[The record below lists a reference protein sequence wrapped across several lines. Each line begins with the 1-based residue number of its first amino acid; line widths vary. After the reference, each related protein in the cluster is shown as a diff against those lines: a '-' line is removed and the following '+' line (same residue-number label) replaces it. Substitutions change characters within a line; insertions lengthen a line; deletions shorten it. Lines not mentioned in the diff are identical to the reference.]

1 MNFDWTDDEQAFRAK
16 VRNAIARHGS
26 PEWGPR
32 DFELGT
38 PELQATCRAF
48 CRALAGEGLLTPNW
62 PAEFGGRDA
71 SPWEQ
76 LILSEEMHGA
86 FEPRG
91 PQYMNVNWIGPAIM
105 AHGTPAQH
113 RLHLPKI
120 AAGDAF
126 WCQGFSE
133 PDAGSDL
140 AALRCAAVLDGDTY
154 VVNGQKIW
162 TSYAHC
168 ADYCFLLV
176 RTDPRAEP
184 RRGISA
190 LLVPMDLPGIEV
202 RDIPN
207 IAGAHIIHEV
217 FFRDVAVDA
226 TCLLG
231 GENEGWPM
239 VLSSLA
245 NERIG
250 IARFERSARAL
261 ETAVAMLASGSGASG
276 SRAGD
281 SGACNTGA
289 MDRGRSDGRFDDHA
303 RELAGRA
310 FATNEAARVL
320 NYVAVQE
327 RISAGGGP
335 RPAAS
340 VSRVATTVA
349 VRQTADTAFDL
360 LGQSTFLDREIDE
373 QLATAVTVPI
383 AAGSY
388 EMQLNNV
395 ARLSLHLAR
404 A

>member
-1 MNFDWTDDEQAFRAK
+1 MDFGWTAEESAFRDL
-16 VRNAIARHGS
+16 VRDAIRRHGS
-26 PEWGPR
+26 ADWGPG
-32 DFELGT
+32 DFELST
-38 PELQATCRAF
+38 PELKETCRAF
-48 CRALAGEGLLTPNW
+48 CKAIAAEGLLTPNW

-76 LILSEEMHGA
+76 VILSEEMHGA

-91 PQYMNVNWIGPAIM
+91 SQYMNVNWIGPAIM
-105 AHGTPAQH
+105 TYGSPELR

-120 AAGDAF
+120 AAGEVF

-140 AALRCAAVLDGDTY
+140 ASLRTSAARDGDCY

-176 RTDPRAEP
+176 RTDPDAEA
-184 RRGISA
+184 RRGISV

-207 IAGAHIIHEV
+207 IAGDHIIHEV
-217 FFRDVAVDA
+217 FFDEVRVEAS
-226 TCLLG
+226 CLLG
-231 GENEGWPM
+231 VENEGWPM

-261 ETAVAMLASGSGASG
+261 DAAVG
-276 SRAGD
+276 RAKD
-281 SGACNTGA
+281 SGA
-289 MDRGRSDGRFDDHA
+289 FDP
-303 RELAGRA
+303 RNQELAGRA
-310 FATNEAARVL
+310 FAANEVARIL

-327 RISAGGGP
+327 RITAPRGT

-340 VSRVATTVA
+340 VSRVATTAA
-349 VRQTADTAFDL
+349 VRQSAGAAFDL
-360 LGQSTFLDREIDE
+360 LGQAVLLDPEADE
-373 QLATAVTVPI
+373 QLASAVTVPI

-395 ARLSLHLAR
+395 ARLFLGLPR
-404 A
+404 G